1 MRELLKKAVFLA
13 SLGFVL
19 GVLVGLS
26 FLAIGG
32 AQDTG
37 DYGVGSLSVYILTS
51 GLMGAVNTGAT
62 VIYAVERWGLLRTTL
77 THFCICMASIC
88 AVGFSVGWLS
98 LDSAAT
104 WVTLAACIVV
114 YIFIWAVMY
123 MRHKR
128 EIRRM
133 NEALERW
140 KDAQRDE

>member
-19 GVLVGLS
+19 GVLVGLG
-26 FLAIGG
+26 FLAIEGV
-32 AQDTG
+32 QDTRASG
-37 DYGVGSLSVYILTS
+37 IASLSLYILTS

-104 WVTLAACIVV
+104 WVTLAACIIV
-114 YIFIWAVMY
+114 YIIIWAIMY
-123 MRHKR
+123 LRHKR
-128 EIRRM
+128 EIRRI

-140 KDAQRDE
+140 KDAQKDE